1 MKTVEKDGVAYIVP
15 DETVKKWEDE
25 GYRVIGAPKARTE
38 KKKKEDPDGSEESEA
53 K

>member
-15 DETVKKWEDE
+15 DETVKKRKDE
-25 GYRVIGAPKARTE
+25 GYRVIGAPKSRTE
-38 KKKKEDPDGSEESEA
+38 KKKKEAPDGSEESEA